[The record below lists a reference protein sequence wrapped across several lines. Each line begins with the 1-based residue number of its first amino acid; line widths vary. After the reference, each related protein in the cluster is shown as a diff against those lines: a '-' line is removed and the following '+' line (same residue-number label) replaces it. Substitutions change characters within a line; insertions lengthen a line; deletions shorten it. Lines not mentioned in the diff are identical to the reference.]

1 MKVAELTV
9 DQFRKLVGEIVEQK
23 LEEKLGSS
31 AGTAGMPGKTM
42 KASAVT
48 LEQVCRQFGMIM
60 KE

>member
-1 MKVAELTV
+1 MKVADLTV

-23 LEEKLGSS
+23 LEDKLGRS
-31 AGTAGMPGKTM
+31 GGKVTLSGKSV

-48 LEQVCRQFGMIM
+48 LEQVCREFGVLV